1 MSERAKI
8 VTLVILVVVLVAV
21 GFYQL
26 VIRKPRT
33 PAKTATGPAVT
44 ADEATVEKTELP
56 SKNELNELSVW
67 LDAPPIEDAS
77 HPVAGRFG
85 LLPVDETAGS
95 GSSVVEV
102 TVPGETPRFPPPL
115 LGGIMAVEGELKAI
129 IGGRTYARGDA
140 IPGSDYRI
148 TDITLT
154 TVIFEDSNGRVAKAT
169 LLQ

>member
-1 MSERAKI
+1 MNERAKI
-8 VTLVILVVVLVAV
+8 VMLAALVVALIALGV
-21 GFYQL
+21 YQF
-26 VIRKPRT
+26 VIRKPGTRART
-33 PAKTATGPAVT
+33 AIGPAVT

-56 SKNELNELSVW
+56 SNKELSELNAW

-85 LLPVDETAGS
+85 LRPVDETPGR
-95 GSSVVEV
+95 GNSVVEV
-102 TVPGETPRFPPPL
+102 VIPGETPPSLLPP

-140 IPGSDYRI
+140 VPGSDYRI
-148 TDITLT
+148 ADITIT
-154 TVIFEDSNGRVAKAT
+154 TVIFEDSNGRRVKAT